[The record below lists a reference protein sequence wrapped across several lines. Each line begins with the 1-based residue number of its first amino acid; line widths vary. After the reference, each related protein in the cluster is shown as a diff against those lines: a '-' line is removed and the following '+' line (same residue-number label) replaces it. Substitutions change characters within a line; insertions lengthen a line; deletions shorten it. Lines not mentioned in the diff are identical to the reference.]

1 MHFKLDVMK
10 TVDADNAFSWHSASS
25 VPLSRSQLPWN
36 EREITAENLG
46 KLGSWYKTLEHIIHI
61 IDMPF

>member
-10 TVDADNAFSWHSASS
+10 TVDADNAFSWHGASS
-25 VPLSRSQLPWN
+25 EPLFRSQLPWN
-36 EREITAENLG
+36 QREITAENLRI
-46 KLGSWYKTLEHIIHI
+46 LGSWYKTLEQIIYI